1 MKLNLAGAVAGQDE
15 LDHSGRYGVC
25 CGDEDVTQP
34 PSVSGQRVHDEDEM
48 KVVTRSN
55 WQQHAPAGEQEQAV
69 TQLAAYSTADGK
81 RSSAVHEDFCEEG
94 ASAVAQ
100 TLSQSWQHPDDGR
113 PSDFDG
119 RIKTRSSAIAEGGG
133 ARCVVSI
140 EILLLPCNSA
150 ETTYTT
156 SPDQIDGMKLEI

>member
-81 RSSAVHEDFCEEG
+81 RSNAVHEDFCEEG

-119 RIKTRSSAIAEGGG
+119 RIKTRSSAIAEGPRD
-133 ARCVVSI
+133 ASCQLKSCQ
-140 EILLLPCNSA
+140 LPCNSA
-150 ETTYTT
+150 ETTYTI